1 MFSKNQVEQNKWLL
15 PQSNNSPSNVF
26 SQLINSLGIRK
37 KVFPNHPAMGEQCL
51 WMEADVHSTA
61 HTGAARRGG
70 AVFLPSSFL
79 PGSLG
84 AALRAGVYAGR
95 WLICVWEALLW
106 APWSSD
112 YLWP

>member
-1 MFSKNQVEQNKWLL
+1 
-15 PQSNNSPSNVF
+15 
-26 SQLINSLGIRK
+26 
-37 KVFPNHPAMGEQCL
+37 MGEQCW

-61 HTGAARRGG
+61 HSGAARRGWG
-70 AVFLPSSFL
+70 VFLPTLL
-79 PGSLG
+79 PGGLG
-84 AALRAGVYAGR
+84 AVLGAGVYAGQ